1 MNVTFKIMR
10 RSGDKAYILSEITD
24 YDKGLP
30 VVLSAST
37 ENGVRIPCDVFPFVD
52 EDDVLAMEFA
62 LYDTALAVRDDLLA
76 SAHAKNSPA
85 LRFFVVVLPWLNVK
99 RWVLEFRAIT
109 PEGKTQSFCVNG
121 LEMDAF
127 RWRNRLDIRR
137 GAFQSEALEQL
148 SKRFIHD
155 RIQILVQ
162 ARAGF
167 GRSPSGERRAR
178 YALSRR
184 ERYRLRFPRW

>member
-76 SAHAKNSPA
+76 SAHILNDLFMWLFVSVWFIDYRIAKIIVTVLVAIWN
-85 LRFFVVVLPWLNVK
+85 FVTRK
-99 RWVLEFRAIT
+99 IFLE
-109 PEGKTQSFCVNG
+109 K
-121 LEMDAF
+121 
-127 RWRNRLDIRR
+127 
-137 GAFQSEALEQL
+137 
-148 SKRFIHD
+148 H
-155 RIQILVQ
+155 
-162 ARAGF
+162 
-167 GRSPSGERRAR
+167 
-178 YALSRR
+178 
-184 ERYRLRFPRW
+184 

>member
-109 PEGKTQSFCVNG
+109 PEG
-121 LEMDAF
+121 
-127 RWRNRLDIRR
+127 RRNRFASTALRWMLFA
-137 GAFQSEALEQL
+137 GAIVSIFAAVRSRA
-148 SKRFIHD
+148 KR
-155 RIQILVQ
+155 
-162 ARAGF
+162 
-167 GRSPSGERRAR
+167 SSN
-178 YALSRR
+178 
-184 ERYRLRFPRW
+184 